1 MSNTTTVVEHE
12 PLAAPAAGPAQ
23 PETDALAAAIR
34 KSLDALDAA
43 AEEAAKGMLGAAKLG
58 LLVAASGIIDALKAA
73 DAEFARRYP
82 HCRAGRPDDEGDTT
96 RDRTTSLF

>member
-1 MSNTTTVVEHE
+1 MSNIRTFVEHE
-12 PLAAPAAGPAQ
+12 SLAGPAPKPVQ
-23 PETDALAAAIR
+23 PADALTAAIR

-58 LLVAASGIIDALKAA
+58 LLVAANGIIDALKAA

-82 HCRAGRPDDEGDTT
+82 DRPAGRPG
-96 RDRTTSLF
+96 RKADRHG

>member
-12 PLAAPAAGPAQ
+12 PLPATGPAQ
-23 PETDALAAAIR
+23 PETDALTAAIR

-73 DAEFARRYP
+73 DAEFARRY
-82 HCRAGRPDDEGDTT
+82 HAGCPDDGN
-96 RDRTTSLF
+96 RDEADRYPG